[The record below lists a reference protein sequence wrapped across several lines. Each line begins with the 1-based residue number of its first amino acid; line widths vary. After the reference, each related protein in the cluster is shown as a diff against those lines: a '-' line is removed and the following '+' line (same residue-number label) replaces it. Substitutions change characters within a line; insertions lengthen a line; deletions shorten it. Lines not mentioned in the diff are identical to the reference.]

1 MRITLTALLLLAS
14 ATASAEWTRIADH
27 GGTAYHVD
35 AALIVREGDILR
47 VDVLQDHATPE
58 ARGVRSRR
66 VSYEVDCAGQ
76 RLRSVAGTEF
86 AQPMAAGTPV
96 GTWTNVSEWL
106 TVAPRTGSHVAPR
119 GPYRPIVTFAC
130 SR

>member
-1 MRITLTALLLLAS
+1 MRITLIALLLLAS
-14 ATASAEWTRIADH
+14 ATAGAEWTRVAEQ
-27 GGTAYHVD
+27 GGTAYHMD
-35 AALIVREGDILR
+35 AASIVREGDLLR

-66 VSYEVDCAGQ
+66 VSYEVDCTGQ

-86 AQPMAAGTPV
+86 AEPMAAGPPV
-96 GTWTNVSEWL
+96 HTWTNVSEWL
-106 TVAPRTGSHVAPR
+106 LVAPRTGSHVQPR
-119 GPYRPIVTFAC
+119 GPFRPIVTFAC